1 MPELNTASQELSPEE
16 VAYFESGGETEVKE
30 LAAEITNEEVP
41 TIPEAAVE
49 NNEGQDKPRDEK
61 GKFVPHQALHAEREE
76 HKKTKSEL
84 AEIARKQAI
93 LEDRWNTLLKLREE
107 PQHQEETPPDPEQD
121 IFAAFKWQ
129 QKQLE
134 GMREAERQRQE
145 QTQQAQH
152 RTSQE
157 QMIQSEWTRSVSE
170 FSAQTPDFKD
180 AAKFLAD
187 ARMKMYETLAVVD
200 PQLSTPEGRN
210 QRINDEVSQ
219 LVIAA
224 KQNNMSPAE
233 LVYNLAKQSG
243 YAGAA
248 PQAQTLQL
256 PDKLAGIEAAQ
267 RASQSLT
274 ASGGQTGADPLTAES
289 IASMDT
295 QEFNKWYESPENQA
309 RYAKI
314 LRQMK

>member
-1 MPELNTASQELSPEE
+1 MALDVANNELTAEE
-16 VAYFESGGETEVKE
+16 QAYFESGGTTEVKE
-30 LAAEITNEEVP
+30 EAPVP
-41 TIPEAAVE
+41 DQGIEPNNSEQPVE
-49 NNEGQDKPRDEK
+49 GNDNQAQPRDEK

-76 HKKTKSEL
+76 HKKTKAEL

-93 LEDRWNTLLKLREE
+93 LEDRWNTLLKLKEE
-107 PQHQEETPPDPEQD
+107 PPQQEETPPDPEQD

-145 QTQQAQH
+145 QTQQAQY

-157 QMIQSEWTRSVSE
+157 QMIQNEWTRSVSE
-170 FSAQTPDFKD
+170 FSAQTPDFQD

-187 ARMKMYETLAVVD
+187 ARMKMYETLAAVD
-200 PQLSTPEGRN
+200 PQLATPQGRN

-243 YAGAA
+243 YGGQ
-248 PQAQTLQL
+248 PQQQPALQM

-274 ASGGQTGADPLTAES
+274 ASGGRTGADPLTAES
-289 IASMDT
+289 ILAMDSS
-295 QEFNKWYESPENQA
+295 EFNKWYENPENQS
-309 RYAKI
+309 RYEKI

>member
-1 MPELNTASQELSPEE
+1 MPELNTASPELSAEE

-30 LAAEITNEEVP
+30 LPAEVP
-41 TIPEAAVE
+41 KTEEPTITETVVE
-49 NNEGQDKPRDEK
+49 NNEGQEQPRDAE
-61 GKFVPHQALHAEREE
+61 GKYVNYKALFAEREE
-76 HKKTKSEL
+76 HKKTKGEL

-93 LEDRWNTLLKLREE
+93 LEDRWNTLLKLKEE
-107 PQHQEETPPDPEQD
+107 PQQQEEAPPDPEQD

-129 QKQLE
+129 QKQLQ
-134 GMREAERQRQE
+134 ATQDQLRQRHEQE
-145 QTQQAQH
+145 QQNQQ

-157 QMIQSEWTRSVSE
+157 QAIQSEWTRSVSE
-170 FSAQTPDFKD
+170 FSAQTPDFQD

-187 ARMKMYETLAVVD
+187 ARMKMYETLAAVD
-200 PQLSTPEGRN
+200 PQLSTPQGRN

-219 LVIAA
+219 LVVAA
-224 KQNNMSPAE
+224 KQKGMSPAE
-233 LVYNLAKQSG
+233 LVYALAKQSG
-243 YAGAA
+243 YTGAA
-248 PQAQTLQL
+248 PQTQTLQL

-289 IASMDT
+289 IASMDS

>member
-1 MPELNTASQELSPEE
+1 MPELNTASPELSPEE
-16 VAYFESGGETEVKE
+16 VAYFESGGETEVKD
-30 LAAEITNEEVP
+30 LSVTPEE
-41 TIPEAAVE
+41 TASPETVVE
-49 NNEGQDKPRDEK
+49 NNEGHDKPRDDK

-93 LEDRWNTLLKLREE
+93 LEDRWNTLLKLKEE
-107 PQHQEETPPDPEQD
+107 PQQQEETPPDPEQD

-129 QKQLE
+129 QKQLQATQE
-134 GMREAERQRQE
+134 QLRQRHEQE
-145 QTQQAQH
+145 QQLQH
-152 RTSQE
+152 RSSQE
-157 QMIQSEWTRSVSE
+157 QMIQSEWSRSVSE
-170 FSAQTPDFKD
+170 FSAQTPDFAD

-187 ARMKMYETLAVVD
+187 SRMKQYETLAILQ
-200 PQLSTPEGRN
+200 PELSTVQGRN
-210 QRINDEVSQ
+210 QRINEEVAQ
-219 LVIAA
+219 LVLAA
-224 KQNNMSPAE
+224 KQSGISPAE
-233 LVYNLAKQSG
+233 VVYNLAKQSG
-243 YAGAA
+243 YTGAA
-248 PQAQTLQL
+248 PQKQPMQM

-267 RASQSLT
+267 KASQSLT

-289 IASMDT
+289 IALMDT

>member
-1 MPELNTASQELSPEE
+1 MPELNTASPELSPEE
-16 VAYFESGGETEVKE
+16 VAYFESGGETEVKDLPTE
-30 LAAEITNEEVP
+30 TPQTEEP
-41 TIPEAAVE
+41 TVTETVVE
-49 NNEGQDKPRDEK
+49 NNEGQDKPRDDK

-93 LEDRWNTLLKLREE
+93 LEDRWNTLLKLKEE
-107 PQHQEETPPDPEQD
+107 PQQQEETPPDPEQD

-129 QKQLE
+129 QNQIAK
-134 GMREAERQRQE
+134 MHEADRQRQQE
-145 QTQQAQH
+145 ASQAQQ

-157 QMIQSEWTRSVSE
+157 QMVQNEWSRSVSE
-170 FSAQTPDFKD
+170 FSAQTPDFAD

-187 ARMKMYETLAVVD
+187 ARMKMYETLSAVD
-200 PQLSTPEGRN
+200 PHLSTPQGRN
-210 QRINDEVSQ
+210 QRINDEVAQ

-224 KQNNMSPAE
+224 KQKDMSPAE

-243 YAGAA
+243 YTGAA
-248 PQAQTLQL
+248 PQAKTLQL

-289 IASMDT
+289 IASMDS